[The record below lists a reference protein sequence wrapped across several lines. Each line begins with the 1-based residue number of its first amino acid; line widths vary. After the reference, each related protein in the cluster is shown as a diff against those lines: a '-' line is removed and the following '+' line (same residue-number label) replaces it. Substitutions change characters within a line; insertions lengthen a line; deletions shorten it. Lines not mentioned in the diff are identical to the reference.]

1 MARWRDEGEKE
12 EGRGSVCV
20 CVWCEQR
27 HENWLLQM
35 SILLSLSPALLSH
48 AHFTIDTNTVALLEE
63 RDAGR
68 WRPLQS
74 MQENT
79 QHLCWIAAVDFEKHQ
94 VSGTVLHLCLC
105 ERGNCVQC
113 ITSDNMM
120 ELLTVFAL
128 CCIADQWWQ
137 GWTNTAVFDVS
148 YVYGHITHHLSVCE
162 LKLWVF

>member
-1 MARWRDEGEKE
+1 MKGKKRKG
-12 EGRGSVCV
+12 GGVCVCV

-35 SILLSLSPALLSH
+35 SRLLSLSPALLSH
-48 AHFTIDTNTVALLEE
+48 AHFPIDTNTVALLEE
-63 RDAGR
+63 RERCWQVTSPPVDAG
-68 WRPLQS
+68 
-74 MQENT
+74 
-79 QHLCWIAAVDFEKHQ
+79 KHTTSLLDRCCRLWEA
-94 VSGTVLHLCLC
+94 SGEWNSVLHLCLC

-113 ITSDNMM
+113 VTSDNMM